1 MSKLPTQSKA
11 STILPSDGGGKA
23 KSSAVSAETQSLEE
37 VDEFKQAIRDSSNKE
52 RKNILEQ
59 TDSTYWFSTYFPTS
73 EMRDAFLVQLGA
85 LGLLEDDQ
93 HVNGQR
99 LAKLLGIDL
108 GSPPKQRMFKP
119 SPKLAAI
126 ARQKGE

>member
-1 MSKLPTQSKA
+1 MSKLPTQSKT
-11 STILPSDGGGKA
+11 STILPSDGGRKA
-23 KSSAVSAETQSLEE
+23 KSATVSAETQSLEE

-73 EMRDAFLVQLGA
+73 ELRDSFLLQLGA

-93 HVNGQR
+93 HINGR
-99 LAKLLGIDL
+99 KLAAILGITLDDA
-108 GSPPKQRMFKP
+108 PKQRMFKP
-119 SPKLAAI
+119 SPKLTAI